1 MWIYL
6 HHKGAVIDFV
16 NKILCFR
23 APPQIPANL
32 YCIKLTLEA
41 VSELTIY
48 KLLRSRVQ
56 RIEKVSIDYEIGF
69 HGAPATELLELKNF
83 DRFLLVKRIYHC
95 CIRMPSHDTSFD
107 SAQ

>member
-32 YCIKLTLEA
+32 DCIKLTLEA

-69 HGAPATELLELKNF
+69 HGAPARHGAF
-83 DRFLLVKRIYHC
+83 G
-95 CIRMPSHDTSFD
+95 
-107 SAQ
+107 A